1 MTDFVG
7 KQRLWL
13 LRRPRE
19 FKKMHDAGIIG
30 AARVISTTLGNSVGD
45 AESSA
50 EQRSI
55 ECSGITTQ
63 TITQIQVTER
73 T

>member
-1 MTDFVG
+1 
-7 KQRLWL
+7 
-13 LRRPRE
+13 
-19 FKKMHDAGIIG
+19 MHDAGIIG

>member
-1 MTDFVG
+1 
-7 KQRLWL
+7 
-13 LRRPRE
+13 
-19 FKKMHDAGIIG
+19 MHDAGIIG
-30 AARVISTTLGNSVGD
+30 AARVISTTLGHRVGN
-45 AESSA
+45 AECSA
-50 EQRSI
+50 EPRSI